1 MLLTVVKL
9 VIHELSLG
17 HTGGLEESRRSCRD
31 DGVEATDKLLD
42 GSPLNYAFGQI

>member
-17 HTGGLEESRRSCRD
+17 HTGGLEESRRSRD